1 MNEAKVLSKPFSD
14 LCNLS
19 ITSDKFLEIFKIA
32 DLKPFYK
39 KGSLTE
45 PCNYRPISLLTIIFK
60 VIEKV
65 IHDQMSTFLNSKN
78 LLYFYQ
84 SGFQKKAFY
93 GFLLFLLNDKILKR
107 L

>member
-1 MNEAKVLSKPFSD
+1 MNEAKVLSEPFSD

-45 PCNYRPISLLTIIFK
+45 PCNYRPISLLSLISE
-60 VIEKV
+60 VIEKPFTLLS
-65 IHDQMSTFLNSKN
+65 IRFSKIS
-78 LLYFYQ
+78 L
-84 SGFQKKAFY
+84 Y
-93 GFLLFLLNDKILKR
+93 GFLLFLFE
-107 L
+107 

>member
-45 PCNYRPISLLTIIFK
+45 PCNYRPISLLPLISE
-60 VIEKV
+60 VI
-65 IHDQMSTFLNSKN
+65 
-78 LLYFYQ
+78 
-84 SGFQKKAFY
+84 
-93 GFLLFLLNDKILKR
+93 
-107 L
+107 

>member
-45 PCNYRPISLLTIIFK
+45 PCNYRPISLLPLISE
-60 VIEKV
+60 VIEKPF
-65 IHDQMSTFLNSKN
+65 T
-78 LLYFYQ
+78 LLSIRFSQ
-84 SGFQKKAFY
+84 ISLY
-93 GFLLFLLNDKILKR
+93 GFLLFLFE
-107 L
+107 

>member
-45 PCNYRPISLLTIIFK
+45 PCNYRPISLLPLISE
-60 VIEKV
+60 VIEKPFTLLS
-65 IHDQMSTFLNSKN
+65 IRFSKIS
-78 LLYFYQ
+78 L
-84 SGFQKKAFY
+84 Y
-93 GFLLFLLNDKILKR
+93 GFLLFLFEW
-107 L
+107 

>member
-45 PCNYRPISLLTIIFK
+45 PCNYRPISLLPLISE
-60 VIEKV
+60 VIEKPFTLLS
-65 IHDQMSTFLNSKN
+65 IRFSKIS
-78 LLYFYQ
+78 L
-84 SGFQKKAFY
+84 Y
-93 GFLLFLLNDKILKR
+93 GFLLFLFE
-107 L
+107 

>member
-1 MNEAKVLSKPFSD
+1 MNEAKVLSEPFSD

-45 PCNYRPISLLTIIFK
+45 PCNYRPISLLPLISE
-60 VIEKV
+60 VIEKPFTLLS
-65 IHDQMSTFLNSKN
+65 IRFSKIS
-78 LLYFYQ
+78 L
-84 SGFQKKAFY
+84 Y
-93 GFLLFLLNDKILKR
+93 GFLLFLFE
-107 L
+107 